1 MRTSCG
7 LSLLL
12 STALLFSCSEPISER
27 ALALDGWQAWHD
39 QRVADLLGDAGWL
52 DLTGLHWLRLEE
64 DSEGRQR
71 GTVSVGPGTENL
83 VVLEPRP
90 SLEGAPATLAEFEI
104 DPPDRFEIVA
114 APGAGLSL
122 EGVSLPE
129 NQSRSLWLE
138 DSEDASMKRLAEV
151 RRGPLAMTLIV
162 RGGNWAVR
170 VRDRSIDSEALL
182 GDLDVWP
189 ASEEWVIPARF
200 EAFEDVRDVEV
211 PNVTPFEYD
220 QKSVGEIVL
229 TLPGE
234 NEERRL
240 LALGTSL
247 EEPLFLIV
255 ADETNGRSTYGGG
268 RYMYPEPPDA
278 DGNLWVDFNRL
289 YNPPC
294 AFTGWAT
301 CPLPPRQN
309 RVDVAIEAGEKA
321 WDHPY

>member
-1 MRTSCG
+1 MRTRACLSALLCG
-7 LSLLL
+7 FLLL
-12 STALLFSCSEPISER
+12 SCSRTGPER
-27 ALALDGWQAWHD
+27 AAAVEGWQAWHD
-39 QRVADLLGDAGWL
+39 QRVSDLLGDAGWL
-52 DLTGLHWLRLEE
+52 DLTGLHWLRLE
-64 DSEGRQR
+64 DGAEGP
-71 GTVSVGPGTENL
+71 GTVTVGPGADNR

-90 SLEGAPATLAEFEI
+90 SLEGAPATLAEFTI
-104 DPPDRFEIVA
+104 APPDRFEIVA
-114 APGAGLSL
+114 AAGAELSL
-122 EGVSLPE
+122 EGEELPAGE
-129 NQSRSLWLE
+129 SRSLWLE
-138 DSEDASMKRLAEV
+138 PSDDAGMKRLAEV

-170 VRDRSIDSEALL
+170 VRDRSIDTAELL
-182 GDLDVWP
+182 GELESWP
-189 ASEEWVIPARF
+189 ASDEWVVPARF
-200 EAFEDVRDVEV
+200 EAFEEVRDVEV

-234 NEERRL
+234 TEERRL
-240 LALGTSL
+240 LALGTTA

-309 RVDVAIEAGEKA
+309 RVDVKVEAGEKA